1 MTPAPHHSSGVE
13 LLPAD
18 REAAEKA
25 FDIAFRG
32 DTEGIDDAMAALFAA
47 HRADPTTAAKTLRD
61 DELITKEHYN
71 RICANIRAKAGFRGV
86 GVV

>member
-1 MTPAPHHSSGVE
+1 MTPTPHQSSGVE

-32 DTEGIDDAMAALFAA
+32 NTDGIDDAMAALFAA

-61 DELITKEHYN
+61 ANLITPEQYN
-71 RICANIRAKAGFRGV
+71 RICVNIRAKAVFRGEA
-86 GVV
+86 